1 MKEKWPGGTG
11 RKTVDEKVRDQFEQR
26 IWEMLFGD
34 RGGYEKFPDI
44 KYDRYEI
51 ITGEVKNTLLQVLS
65 AEYYKLPTKNKKSEF
80 IMSVETQSGQK
91 EGVSFAEDVMDRFG
105 QRALENENKE
115 DKVGPIGGCPA
126 ILATVL
132 KDPTIKGIIDPDAT
146 KHKNAELSNMIK
158 AYQMALVKII
168 GERMKQGE
176 PFLHMLVSERRTTK
190 NNDIIIAGGMRK
202 QGFPADPRVL
212 RWFQEKLTEKLE
224 GDEIQEVAD
233 KPVRVRIAEEGET
246 ICGSPVHVSR
256 RKILSDLYQFI
267 KVKVPTELLKDP
279 HNNTVAAI
287 AEIAKDFQQEFP
299 DEQSLR
305 EYLEENTTEEDKV
318 RLEGK
323 ILKEAMIVSDGDQ
336 IESQSDTT
344 VLEDNHIA
352 LTKNLALAL
361 GVLEGDQLTVTTG
374 DDPRERQFVVAIV
387 KKINGK
393 IPRQPVFNSKSGI
406 ESNQEVIITK

>member
-1 MKEKWPGGTG
+1 
-11 RKTVDEKVRDQFEQR
+11 
-26 IWEMLFGD
+26 
-34 RGGYEKFPDI
+34 
-44 KYDRYEI
+44 
-51 ITGEVKNTLLQVLS
+51 
-65 AEYYKLPTKNKKSEF
+65 
-80 IMSVETQSGQK
+80 
-91 EGVSFAEDVMDRFG
+91 
-105 QRALENENKE
+105 
-115 DKVGPIGGCPA
+115 
-126 ILATVL
+126 
-132 KDPTIKGIIDPDAT
+132 
-146 KHKNAELSNMIK
+146 
-158 AYQMALVKII
+158 
-168 GERMKQGE
+168 
-176 PFLHMLVSERRTTK
+176 
-190 NNDIIIAGGMRK
+190 
-202 QGFPADPRVL
+202 VL

-233 KPVRVRIAEEGET
+233 KPVRVRIAEEGEA
-246 ICGSPVHVSR
+246 ICGSSVHVSR

-267 KVKVPTELLKDP
+267 KVKVPTELLKDS